1 MSKGI
6 RNGELGMRNLNY
18 ALRITNCALLF
29 LLLIICATAF
39 AKNVTVTG
47 TGITATEA
55 ENDALRAAVENT
67 LGVLVDSET
76 LVQNSMLISDNIY
89 TQSRGFVTDYQVLS
103 REQIAGGWRVTI
115 NAEVDTQ
122 PDSKLMSELTRLGII
137 NVQLRNPKI
146 AVYVPE
152 QHLNYSVGGAG
163 GETAIVKT
171 LLNAGFSNVV
181 EVGTGL
187 SYQNP
192 MAMNV
197 AQMKAAADKFGVDI
211 MIVGESF
218 SEGVGDLGNYLP
230 GNQRTN
236 MEACRA
242 RVEAKMFIVRTGQV
256 IAADGKYGSSY
267 DNSQAIAA
275 KKALATAGEQM
286 GNYFVEQITGMYTSR
301 QGVEVIVYGADFSKI
316 NLVQSAL
323 GRVSRVKNVNL
334 SSYENGRGVFNVG
347 YGGSPQT
354 LFNELQALTPA
365 NLTLQALTY
374 NTLTIYV
381 R

>member
-1 MSKGI
+1 MKKFAI
-6 RNGELGMRNLNY
+6 
-18 ALRITNCALLF
+18 IICALLMIF
-29 LLLIICATAF
+29 CAEAS

-47 TGITATEA
+47 TGLTPSEA
-55 ENDALRAAVENT
+55 ENDALRAAVEDT
-67 LGVLVDSET
+67 VGVFVDSET
-76 LVQNSMLISDNIY
+76 LVQNSMLVNDEIY
-89 TQSRGFVTDYQVLS
+89 LHSRGFVNDYVVLS
-103 REQIAGGWRVTI
+103 REQFANGWRVTI
-115 NAEVDTQ
+115 NATVDDQ
-122 PDSKLMSELTRLGII
+122 PDSKLMNELTRLGLI
-137 NVQLRNPKI
+137 NVRLRNPKI

-152 QHLNYSVGGAG
+152 QHLNYSVNGSG
-163 GETAIVKT
+163 GETAIVKI

-187 SYQNP
+187 NYQSP

-197 AQMKAAADKFGVDI
+197 AQMKAAAEKFGADI

-218 SEGVGDLGNYLP
+218 SEGVGDMGNYLP

-242 RVEAKMFIVRTGQV
+242 RVEAKMFIVKTGQV
-256 IAADGKYGSSY
+256 IAADGKYGSAY

-275 KKALATAGEQM
+275 KKALTSAGEQM

-316 NLVQSAL
+316 NVVQSAL
-323 GRVSRVKNVNL
+323 GKIGRVKNFNL
-334 SSYENGRGVFNVG
+334 SSYENGRAVFNVG

-354 LFNELQALTPA
+354 LFNELRAVTTA
-365 NLTLQALTY
+365 DLTLQALTY

>member
-1 MSKGI
+1 MKKFAI
-6 RNGELGMRNLNY
+6 M
-18 ALRITNCALLF
+18 IFALLMI
-29 LLLIICATAF
+29 LSSTAL

-47 TGITATEA
+47 TGMTPSEA

-76 LVQNSMLISDNIY
+76 LVQNSMLINDQIY
-89 TQSRGFVTDYQVLS
+89 TQSRGFVNDYYVVS
-103 REQIAGGWRVTI
+103 REEFGGGWRVTI
-115 NAEVDTQ
+115 NATVDDQ
-122 PDSKLMSELTRLGII
+122 PNSKLMNELTRLGII

-152 QHLNYSVGGAG
+152 QHLNYNVGGAG

-171 LLNAGFSNVV
+171 LLNAGFNFVT

-187 SYQNP
+187 NYQNP
-192 MAMNV
+192 MSMNV
-197 AQMKAAADKFGVDI
+197 AQMKSAAEKFGVDI

-236 MEACRA
+236 MQACRA

-256 IAADGKYGSSY
+256 IAADGKYGSAY

-275 KKALATAGEQM
+275 KKALAKAGEEM

-323 GRVSRVKNVNL
+323 GKVNRVKNVNL
-334 SSYENGRGVFNVG
+334 SSYDNGRAVFTVM

-354 LFNELQALTPA
+354 LFNELQAVTTA
-365 NLTLQALTY
+365 NLTLQSLAY

>member
-1 MSKGI
+1 MKRFAI
-6 RNGELGMRNLNY
+6 LL
-18 ALRITNCALLF
+18 LALLM
-29 LLLIICATAF
+29 LSATAF

-47 TGITATEA
+47 MGLTAAEA

-76 LVQNSMLISDNIY
+76 LVQNSMVINDQIY
-89 TQSRGFVTDYQVLS
+89 VQSRAFVNNYSVVDRKQTAD
-103 REQIAGGWRVTI
+103 GWIVTI
-115 NAEVDTQ
+115 NATVDDQ
-122 PDSKLMSELTRLGII
+122 PNSKLMNELTRLGII

-152 QHLNYSVGGAG
+152 QHLNYNVGGAG
-163 GETAIVKT
+163 GETAIVRT
-171 LLNAGFSNVV
+171 LLNAGFNFVT

-187 SYQNP
+187 NYQSP
-192 MAMNV
+192 MSMNV
-197 AQMKAAADKFGVDI
+197 AQMKAAAEKFGVDI

-236 MEACRA
+236 MQAVRA

-256 IAADGKYGSSY
+256 IAADGKYGSAY
-267 DNSQAIAA
+267 DNSEAIAA
-275 KKALATAGEQM
+275 KKALTSAGEQM

-301 QGVEVIVYGADFSKI
+301 QGVELVVYGADFSKI
-316 NLVQSAL
+316 TLVQNAL
-323 GRVSRVKNVNL
+323 GSVSRVKNFNL
-334 SSYENGRGVFNVG
+334 SSYDGGRAVFTVM

-354 LFNELQALTPA
+354 LFNELRA
-365 NLTLQALTY
+365 NMTADLTLQSLTY
-374 NTLTIYV
+374 NTLTVSV

>member
-1 MSKGI
+1 MKRFAI
-6 RNGELGMRNLNY
+6 MIFA
-18 ALRITNCALLF
+18 ALMILS
-29 LLLIICATAF
+29 ATAF

-47 TGITATEA
+47 TGLTPSEA

-67 LGVLVDSET
+67 VGVLVDSET
-76 LVQNSMLISDNIY
+76 LVQNSMLIHDQIY
-89 TQSRGFVTDYQVLS
+89 TQSRGFVNDYQVLS
-103 REQIAGGWRVTI
+103 REEVAGTWRVTI
-115 NAEVDTQ
+115 NATVDDQ
-122 PDSKLMSELTRLGII
+122 PNSRLMNELTRLGII

-163 GETAIVKT
+163 AETAIVKT
-171 LLNAGFSNVV
+171 LLNSGFNFVT

-192 MAMNV
+192 MSMNA

-230 GNQRTN
+230 GNQQTN
-236 MEACRA
+236 MRACRA
-242 RVEAKMFIVRTGQV
+242 RVEAKMFIVRTGQI
-256 IAADGKYGSSY
+256 IAADGKYGSAY
-267 DNSQAIAA
+267 DNSEAIAA
-275 KKALATAGEQM
+275 KKALVKAGEQV
-286 GNYFVEQITGMYTSR
+286 GDYFVEQITGMYTSR
-301 QGVEVIVYGADFSKI
+301 QGLEVVVYGADFSKI
-316 NLVQSAL
+316 NLVQSGL

-334 SSYENGRGVFNVG
+334 SSYEGGRAVFTVM

-354 LFNELQALTPA
+354 LFNELQAVTNA
-365 NLTLQALTY
+365 ELTLHSLAY
-374 NTLTIYV
+374 NTLTVYV

>member
-1 MSKGI
+1 MKKFAAI
-6 RNGELGMRNLNY
+6 
-18 ALRITNCALLF
+18 IFALLM
-29 LLLIICATAF
+29 ICATAA

-47 TGITATEA
+47 TGLTATDA

-67 LGVLVDSET
+67 LGVLVDAET
-76 LVQNSMLISDNIY
+76 LVQNNMLISDQIY
-89 TQSRGFVTDYQVLS
+89 TQSRGFVNEYHVVS
-103 REQIAGGWRVTI
+103 REEVGGIWHVTI
-115 NAEVDTQ
+115 NATVDDQ
-122 PDSKLMSELTRLGII
+122 PNSKLMNELTRLGII

-152 QHLNYSVGGAG
+152 QHLNYNVGGAG
-163 GETAIVKT
+163 GETAIVKA

-187 SYQNP
+187 NYQSP

-197 AQMKAAADKFGVDI
+197 AQMKQAAQTFGADI

-218 SEGVGDLGNYLP
+218 SEGVGDMGNYLP
-230 GNQRTN
+230 GNQVTN
-236 MEACRA
+236 MQACRA

-256 IAADGKYGSSY
+256 IAADGKYGSAY

-275 KKALATAGEQM
+275 KKALASAGEQM

-301 QGVEVIVYGADFSKI
+301 QGVEVIVYASDFSKI
-316 NLVQSAL
+316 NMVQSAL
-323 GRVSRVKNVNL
+323 GNVSRVKNVNL
-334 SSYENGRGVFNVG
+334 SSYENGRAVFNIG

-365 NLTLQALTY
+365 ELTLQSLAY

>member
-1 MSKGI
+1 MKKFAAI
-6 RNGELGMRNLNY
+6 
-18 ALRITNCALLF
+18 IFALLM
-29 LLLIICATAF
+29 ICAPAA

-47 TGITATEA
+47 TGLTATDA

-67 LGVLVDSET
+67 LGVLVDAET
-76 LVQNSMLISDNIY
+76 LVQNNMLISDQIY
-89 TQSRGFVTDYQVLS
+89 TQSRGFVNEYYVVS
-103 REQIAGGWRVTI
+103 REEVGGVWHVTI
-115 NAEVDTQ
+115 NATVDDQ
-122 PDSKLMSELTRLGII
+122 PNSKLMNELTRLGII

-152 QHLNYSVGGAG
+152 QHLNYNVGGAG
-163 GETAIVKT
+163 GETAIVKA

-187 SYQNP
+187 NYQSP

-197 AQMKAAADKFGVDI
+197 AQMKQAAQTFGADI

-218 SEGVGDLGNYLP
+218 SEGVGDMGNYLP
-230 GNQRTN
+230 GNQVTN
-236 MEACRA
+236 MQACRA

-256 IAADGKYGSSY
+256 IAADGKYGSAY

-275 KKALATAGEQM
+275 KKALASAGEQM

-301 QGVEVIVYGADFSKI
+301 QGVEVIVYAADFSKI

-323 GRVSRVKNVNL
+323 GKVSRVKNVNL
-334 SSYENGRGVFNVG
+334 SSYENGRAVFNIG

-365 NLTLQALTY
+365 ELTLQSLAY

>member
-1 MSKGI
+1 MKKFSI
-6 RNGELGMRNLNY
+6 
-18 ALRITNCALLF
+18 IIFSLLMI
-29 LLLIICATAF
+29 LSATAF

-47 TGITATEA
+47 TGLTPTEA

-76 LVQNSMLISDNIY
+76 LVQNSMLISDQIY
-89 TQSRGFVTDYQVLS
+89 TQSRGFVNDYKVIS
-103 REQIAGGWRVTI
+103 REEFGGGWRVTI
-115 NAEVDTQ
+115 NATVDDQ
-122 PDSKLMSELTRLGII
+122 PNSKLMNELTRLGII

-152 QHLNYSVGGAG
+152 QHLNYNVGGAG

-171 LLNAGFSNVV
+171 LLNAGFNFVT

-187 SYQNP
+187 NYQSP
-192 MAMNV
+192 MSMNV
-197 AQMKAAADKFGVDI
+197 AQMKAAAEKFGVDI

-230 GNQRTN
+230 GNQVTN
-236 MEACRA
+236 MQACRA

-256 IAADGKYGSSY
+256 IAADGKYGSAY

-275 KKALATAGEQM
+275 KKALASAGEQM

-316 NLVQSAL
+316 NLVQNAL
-323 GRVSRVKNVNL
+323 GKVNRVKNVNL
-334 SSYENGRGVFNVG
+334 SSYDNGRAVFTVM

-354 LFNELQALTPA
+354 LFNELQAVTNA
-365 NLTLQALTY
+365 DLTLQSLAY

-381 R
+381 C

>member
-1 MSKGI
+1 MKKFAVIIFSV
-6 RNGELGMRNLNY
+6 LM
-18 ALRITNCALLF
+18 
-29 LLLIICATAF
+29 IICAQAS

-47 TGITATEA
+47 TGLTATDA

-67 LGVLVDSET
+67 LGVLVDSQT
-76 LVQNSMLISDNIY
+76 LVQNSMVINDQIY
-89 TQSRGFVTDYQVLS
+89 TQSRGFVTDYSVLS
-103 REQIAGGWRVTI
+103 REQTPNGWRVTI
-115 NAEVDTQ
+115 NATVDDQ
-122 PDSKLMSELTRLGII
+122 PNSKLMSELARLGII

-163 GETAIVKT
+163 GEVAIVRT
-171 LLNAGFSNVV
+171 LLNAGFNFVT
-181 EVGTGL
+181 EVGAGL

-192 MAMNV
+192 MSMDAF
-197 AQMKAAADKFGVDI
+197 QLREAAAKFGADI

-218 SEGVGDLGNYLP
+218 SEGVGDVGDYLP

-236 MEACRA
+236 MQACRA
-242 RVEAKMFIVRTGQV
+242 RVEAKMFIVKTGQI
-256 IAADGKYGSSY
+256 IAADGKYGSAY

-275 KKALATAGEQM
+275 KKALTAAGELM

-301 QGVEVIVYGADFSKI
+301 QAVEVVVYGADFSKI
-316 NLVQSAL
+316 NLVQNAL
-323 GRVSRVKNVNL
+323 SKVNRVKNVNL
-334 SSYENGRGVFNVG
+334 SSYEGGRAVFSVM

-354 LFNELQALTPA
+354 LFNELQALTNA
-365 NLTLQALTY
+365 NLNLQSIAY
-374 NTLTIYV
+374 NTLTINV

>member
-1 MSKGI
+1 MKRFAIIVLS
-6 RNGELGMRNLNY
+6 
-18 ALRITNCALLF
+18 LLMI
-29 LLLIICATAF
+29 LSATAF

-47 TGITATEA
+47 TGTTPSEA

-67 LGVLVDSET
+67 VGILVDSET
-76 LVQNSMLISDNIY
+76 LVQNSMLINDQIY
-89 TQSRGFVTDYQVLS
+89 TQSRGFVNEYSVVS
-103 REQIAGGWRVTI
+103 REQIANGWRVTI
-115 NAEVDTQ
+115 NATVDDQ
-122 PDSKLMSELTRLGII
+122 PNSKLMNELTRLGII

-152 QHLNYSVGGAG
+152 QHLNYNVGGAG

-171 LLNAGFSNVV
+171 LLNAGFNFVT

-187 SYQNP
+187 NYQSP
-192 MAMNV
+192 MSMNV
-197 AQMKAAADKFGVDI
+197 AQMKAAAEKFGVDI

-236 MEACRA
+236 MQACRA

-256 IAADGKYGSSY
+256 IAADGKYGSAY
-267 DNSQAIAA
+267 DNSEAIAA
-275 KKALATAGEQM
+275 KKALAKAGEEM

-316 NLVQSAL
+316 NIVQNAL
-323 GRVSRVKNVNL
+323 GKVNRVKNVNL
-334 SSYENGRGVFNVG
+334 SSYDGGRAVFTVM

-354 LFNELQALTPA
+354 LFNELCAVTTA
-365 NLTLQALTY
+365 NLTLQSLAY

>member
-1 MSKGI
+1 MILKKATWLNGGI
-6 RNGELGMRNLNY
+6 DMKKF
-18 ALRITNCALLF
+18 AAV
-29 LLLIICATAF
+29 LIILLMIAAQVS

-47 TGITATEA
+47 RGATPTDA

-67 LGVLVDSET
+67 LGVLVDAQT
-76 LVQNSMLISDNIY
+76 LTENSILISDQIY
-89 TQSRGFVTDYQVLS
+89 TQSRGFVNDYRILN
-103 REQIAGGWRVTI
+103 RELVGNIWHVTI
-115 NAEVDTQ
+115 NATVDDQ
-122 PDSKLMSELTRLGII
+122 PNSRLMNELTRLGII

-152 QHLNYSVGGAG
+152 QHLNYHVGGSG
-163 GETAIVKT
+163 GEIAIVKT
-171 LLNAGFSNVV
+171 LLNAGFSNVI

-187 SYQNP
+187 NYSNP
-192 MAMNV
+192 LSMSA
-197 AQMKAAADKFGVDI
+197 AQMRQAAQAYGADI

-218 SEGVGDLGNYLP
+218 SEGVGDVGDYLP

-236 MEACRA
+236 MQACRA
-242 RVEAKMFIVRTGQV
+242 RVEAKMFIVRTGQI
-256 IAADGKYGSSY
+256 IAAEGKYGSAY

-275 KKALATAGEQM
+275 KKALASAGEQT

-323 GRVSRVKNVNL
+323 GRVNRVKNVNL
-334 SSYENGRGVFNVG
+334 SSYEGGKAIFTIS

-354 LFNELQALTPA
+354 LFNELQAVTNA
-365 NLTLQALTY
+365 DLTLQALTY

-381 R
+381 K

>member
-1 MSKGI
+1 M
-6 RNGELGMRNLNY
+6 
-18 ALRITNCALLF
+18 
-29 LLLIICATAF
+29 ICATAA

-47 TGITATEA
+47 TGLTATDA

-67 LGVLVDSET
+67 LGVLVDAET
-76 LVQNSMLISDNIY
+76 LVQNNMLISDQIY
-89 TQSRGFVTDYQVLS
+89 TQSRGFVNEYHVVN
-103 REQIAGGWRVTI
+103 REEVGGIWHVTI
-115 NAEVDTQ
+115 NAEVDDQ
-122 PDSKLMSELTRLGII
+122 PNSKLMNELTRLGII

-163 GETAIVKT
+163 GETAIVKA

-187 SYQNP
+187 NYQSP
-192 MAMNV
+192 LSMNV
-197 AQMKAAADKFGVDI
+197 AQMKQAAQNFGADI

-256 IAADGKYGSSY
+256 IAADGKYGSAY

-275 KKALATAGEQM
+275 KKALASAGEQM

-301 QGVEVIVYGADFSKI
+301 QGVEVVVYGADFSKI
-316 NLVQSAL
+316 NVVQSAL

-334 SSYENGRGVFNVG
+334 SSYENGRAVFNVN
-347 YGGSPQT
+347 YGGSPQM
-354 LFNELQALTPA
+354 LFNELQAATNA
-365 NLTLQALTY
+365 DLTLQSLTY

>member
-1 MSKGI
+1 MKKFSI
-6 RNGELGMRNLNY
+6 
-18 ALRITNCALLF
+18 IIFSLLMI
-29 LLLIICATAF
+29 LSATAF

-47 TGITATEA
+47 TGLTPTEA

-76 LVQNSMLISDNIY
+76 LVQNSMLISDQIY
-89 TQSRGFVTDYQVLS
+89 TQSRGFVNDYKVIS
-103 REQIAGGWRVTI
+103 REEFGGGWRVTI
-115 NAEVDTQ
+115 NATVDDQ
-122 PDSKLMSELTRLGII
+122 PNSKLMNELTRLGII

-152 QHLNYSVGGAG
+152 QHLNYNVGGAG

-171 LLNAGFSNVV
+171 LLNAGFNFVT

-187 SYQNP
+187 NYQSP
-192 MAMNV
+192 MSMNV
-197 AQMKAAADKFGVDI
+197 AQMKAAAEKFGVDI

-230 GNQRTN
+230 GNQVTN
-236 MEACRA
+236 MQACRA

-256 IAADGKYGSSY
+256 IAADGKYGSAY

-275 KKALATAGEQM
+275 KKALASAGEQM

-316 NLVQSAL
+316 NLVQNAL
-323 GRVSRVKNVNL
+323 GKVNRVKNVNL
-334 SSYENGRGVFNVG
+334 SSYDNGRAVFTVM

-354 LFNELQALTPA
+354 LFNELQAVTNA
-365 NLTLQALTY
+365 DLTLQSLAY

>member
-1 MSKGI
+1 MGVGDMKKFAAI
-6 RNGELGMRNLNY
+6 VFAVLM
-18 ALRITNCALLF
+18 
-29 LLLIICATAF
+29 IICATAS

-47 TGITATEA
+47 MGVTKDDA
-55 ENDALRAAVENT
+55 ERDAFRAAVENT

-76 LVQNSMLISDNIY
+76 LVQNSMLISDQIY
-89 TQSRGFVTDYQVLS
+89 TQSRGFITDYSVLHS
-103 REQIAGGWRVTI
+103 EEVNGIWRVTI
-115 NAEVDTQ
+115 NATVDDY
-122 PDSKLMSELTRLGII
+122 PDSKLMNELTRLGII

-152 QHLNYSVGGAG
+152 QHLNYNVGGAG

-171 LLNAGFSNVV
+171 LLNAGFSNVI

-187 SYQNP
+187 NYQSP

-197 AQMKAAADKFGVDI
+197 AQMKEAAYRYGADI

-218 SEGVGDLGNYLP
+218 SEGVGDMGNYLP
-230 GNQRTN
+230 GNQVTN
-236 MEACRA
+236 MQACRA

-256 IAADGKYGSSY
+256 IAADGKYGSAY

-275 KKALATAGEQM
+275 KKALASAGEQM
-286 GNYFVEQITGMYTSR
+286 GNYFVDQITGMYTSR
-301 QGVEVIVYGADFSKI
+301 QGVEVIVYAADFSKI
-316 NLVQSAL
+316 NLVQSSL
-323 GRVSRVKNVNL
+323 GRVNHVRNVNL
-334 SSYENGRGVFNVG
+334 SSYENGRAVFNIS

-365 NLTLQALTY
+365 ELTLQSLAY

>member
-1 MSKGI
+1 MKKFAVIILS
-6 RNGELGMRNLNY
+6 
-18 ALRITNCALLF
+18 LLM
-29 LLLIICATAF
+29 IISATAF

-47 TGITATEA
+47 TGMTPTEA

-67 LGVLVDSET
+67 LGVLVDSQT
-76 LVQNSMLISDNIY
+76 LVQNNMLINDQIY
-89 TQSRGFVTDYQVLS
+89 TQSRAFVNDYSVVN
-103 REQIAGGWRVTI
+103 REEFGGGWRVTI
-115 NAEVDTQ
+115 NATIDDQ
-122 PDSKLMSELTRLGII
+122 PNSKLMNELTRLGII

-152 QHLNYSVGGAG
+152 QHLNYNVGGSG

-171 LLNAGFSNVV
+171 LLNAGFNFVT

-187 SYQNP
+187 NYQSP
-192 MAMNV
+192 MSMNV
-197 AQMKAAADKFGVDI
+197 AQMKAAAEKFGVDI

-236 MEACRA
+236 MQACRA
-242 RVEAKMFIVRTGQV
+242 RVEAKMFIVKTGQV
-256 IAADGKYGSSY
+256 IAADGKYGSAY

-275 KKALATAGEQM
+275 KKALASAGEQM

-301 QGVEVIVYGADFSKI
+301 QGVEVVVIGADFSKI
-316 NLVQSAL
+316 NIVQNAL
-323 GRVSRVKNVNL
+323 GKVNRVKNVNL
-334 SSYENGRGVFNVG
+334 SSYDGGRAVFTVM

-354 LFNELQALTPA
+354 LFNELQAVTNA
-365 NLTLQALTY
+365 DLTLQSLAY
-374 NTLTIYV
+374 NTLTIHV

>member
-1 MSKGI
+1 MKK
-6 RNGELGMRNLNY
+6 
-18 ALRITNCALLF
+18 F
-29 LLLIICATAF
+29 LAMIFMLMIICAGAS

-47 TGITATEA
+47 TGLTAAEA
-55 ENDALRAAVENT
+55 ENDALRAAVEDAM
-67 LGVLVDSET
+67 GILVDAQTIVENYT
-76 LVQNSMLISDNIY
+76 LISDQIY
-89 TQSRGFVTDYQVLS
+89 TQSRGFVNEYSVIS

-115 NAEVDTQ
+115 NATVDDQ

-187 SYQNP
+187 NYQSP

-197 AQMKAAADKFGVDI
+197 AQMKAAAEKFGADI

-218 SEGVGDLGNYLP
+218 SEGVGDMGNYLP

-242 RVEAKMFIVRTGQV
+242 RVEAKMFIVKTGQV
-256 IAADGKYGSSY
+256 IAADGKYGSAY

-275 KKALATAGEQM
+275 KKALTSVGEQM

-316 NLVQSAL
+316 NAVQSAL
-323 GRVSRVKNVNL
+323 GRVGRVKNFNL
-334 SSYENGRGVFNVG
+334 SSYENGRAVFNVG

-354 LFNELQALTPA
+354 LFNELCAVTTA
-365 NLTLQALTY
+365 DLTLQALTY

>member
-1 MSKGI
+1 MKKFAIMILSLMI
-6 RNGELGMRNLNY
+6 
-18 ALRITNCALLF
+18 LLS
-29 LLLIICATAF
+29 ATAF

-47 TGITATEA
+47 RGITPSDA

-67 LGVLVDSET
+67 VGILVDAQTIVE
-76 LVQNSMLISDNIY
+76 NSMLIEDNIY
-89 TQSRGFVTDYQVLS
+89 TQSRGFVNNYNVLS
-103 REQIAGGWRVTI
+103 RQQVGDIWHVTI
-115 NAEVDTQ
+115 NADVDDQ
-122 PDSKLMSELTRLGII
+122 PNSKLMNELTRLGII

-152 QHLNYSVGGAG
+152 QHLNYNVGGGSG

-171 LLNAGFSNVV
+171 LLNAGFNFVT

-192 MAMNV
+192 MSMNV
-197 AQMKAAADKFGVDI
+197 AQMKAAAEKFGVDI

-230 GNQRTN
+230 GNQVTN
-236 MEACRA
+236 MQACRA
-242 RVEAKMFIVRTGQV
+242 RVEAKMYIVKTGQV
-256 IAADGKYGSSY
+256 IAADGKYGSAY
-267 DNSQAIAA
+267 DNSQAIAS
-275 KKALATAGEQM
+275 KKALASAGEQM
-286 GNYFVEQITGMYTSR
+286 GNYLVEQITGMYTSR

-323 GRVSRVKNVNL
+323 GKVNRVKNVNL
-334 SSYENGRGVFNVG
+334 SSYDGGRAVFTVM

-354 LFNELQALTPA
+354 LFNELRAHTTA
-365 NLTLQALTY
+365 DLTLQSLAY

>member
-1 MSKGI
+1 MKKFAMI
-6 RNGELGMRNLNY
+6 
-18 ALRITNCALLF
+18 IFALLM
-29 LLLIICATAF
+29 IICAEAT

-47 TGITATEA
+47 TGITQIDA

-67 LGVLVDSET
+67 VGLFVDSET
-76 LVQNSMLISDNIY
+76 LVQNSMLINDQIY
-89 TQSRGFVTDYQVLS
+89 THSRGFVNDYYVVS
-103 REQIAGGWRVTI
+103 REQIPNGWRVTI
-115 NAEVDTQ
+115 NATVDDN
-122 PDSKLMSELTRLGII
+122 PDSKLMNELTRLGII
-137 NVQLRNPKI
+137 NVKLRNPKI

-152 QHLNYSVGGAG
+152 QHLNYGVNGAG

-187 SYQNP
+187 NYQSP

-197 AQMKAAADKFGVDI
+197 AQMKQAAEKFGADI

-218 SEGVGDLGNYLP
+218 SEGVGDMGNYLP

-236 MEACRA
+236 MQACRA
-242 RVEAKMFIVRTGQV
+242 RVEAKMFIVKTGQV
-256 IAADGKYGSSY
+256 IAADGKYGSAY

-275 KKALATAGEQM
+275 KKALTSAGEQM

-301 QGVEVIVYGADFSKI
+301 QAIEVIVYGADFSKI
-316 NLVQSAL
+316 NLVQAAL
-323 GRVSRVKNVNL
+323 NQNNRVQNVNL
-334 SSYENGRGVFNVG
+334 SSYENGRAVFNVG

-354 LFNELQALTPA
+354 LFNELQNLTHA
-365 NLTLQALTY
+365 DLTLQAFTY

>member
-1 MSKGI
+1 MKKFVI
-6 RNGELGMRNLNY
+6 MIF
-18 ALRITNCALLF
+18 ALM
-29 LLLIICATAF
+29 IIFSATAL

-47 TGITATEA
+47 TGLTATEA

-67 LGVLVDSET
+67 LGVLVDSQT
-76 LVQNSMLISDNIY
+76 LVQNSMLINDQIY
-89 TQSRGFVTDYQVLS
+89 TQSRGFVNDYTVLS
-103 REQIAGGWRVTI
+103 REEVAGGWRVTI
-115 NAEVDTQ
+115 NATVDDQ
-122 PDSKLMSELTRLGII
+122 PNSKLMNELTRLGII

-152 QHLNYSVGGAG
+152 QHLNYQVGGAG
-163 GETAIVKT
+163 AETAIVKT
-171 LLNAGFSNVV
+171 LLNAGFNFVT

-187 SYQNP
+187 NYQSP
-192 MAMNV
+192 MSMNV

-218 SEGVGDLGNYLP
+218 SEGVGDLGDYLP

-236 MEACRA
+236 MRACRA

-256 IAADGKYGSSY
+256 IAADGKYGSAY
-267 DNSQAIAA
+267 DNSEAIAA
-275 KKALATAGEQM
+275 KKALSAAGEQA

-301 QGVEVIVYGADFSKI
+301 QGVEVVVIGADFSKI
-316 NLVQSAL
+316 NLVQSGLAKIN
-323 GRVSRVKNVNL
+323 RVKNVNL
-334 SSYENGRGVFNVG
+334 SSYDGGRAVFTVM

-354 LFNELQALTPA
+354 LFNELCAVTNA
-365 NLTLQALTY
+365 DLTLQSLAY
-374 NTLTIYV
+374 NTLTVYV